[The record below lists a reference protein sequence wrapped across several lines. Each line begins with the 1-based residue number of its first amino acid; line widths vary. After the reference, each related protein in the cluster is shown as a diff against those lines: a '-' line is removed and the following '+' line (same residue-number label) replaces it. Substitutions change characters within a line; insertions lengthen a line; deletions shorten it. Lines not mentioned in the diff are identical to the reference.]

1 MAEVIGVKFK
11 ETGKVYYFDPAG
23 EKVEK
28 GQMVIVETVRG
39 TECGE

>member
-28 GQMVIVETVRG
+28 GQYEVSLLKE
-39 TECGE
+39 